1 METSIRRASAD
12 DLPAI
17 VEILNHGIKTR
28 HSVGYLSAQTAP
40 GMQDWFKIHID
51 KRFPVFLAETE
62 NKTTGWISMSPY
74 RKGREAFDRTG
85 EISAYIHEEYQR
97 SGIGQ
102 ILLDHMLAFAKASG
116 FTTILAVVFDRNLAS
131 IRLLEKNKFEKWAFL
146 PDVAEIDGVILN
158 HLFYGTRI

>member
-51 KRFPVFLAETE
+51 KRFPVFLWLENE
-62 NKTTGWISMSPY
+62 NKTTGWISMSRY
-74 RKGREAFDRTG
+74 RKGRELLTG
-85 EISAYIHEEYQR
+85 PGRSVHISMKNTNAAVSGKFSLIICLPLQKHQDLQR
-97 SGIGQ
+97 SWQWFSTGT
-102 ILLDHMLAFAKASG
+102 LPASDAAG
-116 FTTILAVVFDRNLAS
+116 
-131 IRLLEKNKFEKWAFL
+131 EK
-146 PDVAEIDGVILN
+146 
-158 HLFYGTRI
+158 